1 MKKLT
6 CGTIQTSLILL
17 PERIPSRDQKC
28 WTKLTNNPGAAK
40 QFKHSLKPEIQDQ
53 PHHGAKTLNE
63 IPRILSEAAKEGRK
77 SLLETEAK
85 KICIEYDIPVAKF
98 KLAKDEEEATRL
110 AASTGFPIVLKIVS
124 PDIVHKSDVGGVIV
138 GVKNV
143 NEVRKGYRQIMNN
156 VKKHNPD
163 AKIVGILVQEMAPAG
178 TEVIVGSIKD
188 PQFGPAIMF
197 GLGGVFVE
205 VLKDVT
211 FRIAPIT
218 EDEATEM
225 ISEVKAYPLLKG
237 YRNMPPADLKAITKI
252 LINTSRLVTDHP
264 EIKELDLN
272 PIIVYEKGAKTVD
285 ARIILE

>member
-1 MKKLT
+1 MEE
-6 CGTIQTSLILL
+6 TS
-17 PERIPSRDQKC
+17 
-28 WTKLTNNPGAAK
+28 
-40 QFKHSLKPEIQDQ
+40 
-53 PHHGAKTLNE
+53 
-63 IPRILSEAAKEGRK
+63 RILSQAKKEGRN

-85 KICIEYDIPVAKF
+85 VVCMDYDIPVTKF
-98 KLAKDEEEATRL
+98 KLAKNDAEAVEHAT
-110 AASTGFPIVLKIVS
+110 SIGFPVVLKIVS
-124 PDIVHKSDVGGVIV
+124 PDIIHKSDVGGVII

-143 NEVRKGYRQIMNN
+143 KEVRSAYKQIMNN
-156 VKKHNPD
+156 VRKHNPS

-211 FRIAPIT
+211 FRVAPVT
-218 EDEATEM
+218 EDEAAEM

-237 YRNMPPADLKAITKI
+237 YRNTPPADLKAITKI
-252 LINTSRLVTDHP
+252 LLNTSKLVMDHV

-272 PIIVYEKGAKTVD
+272 PIMVYEKGAKTVD